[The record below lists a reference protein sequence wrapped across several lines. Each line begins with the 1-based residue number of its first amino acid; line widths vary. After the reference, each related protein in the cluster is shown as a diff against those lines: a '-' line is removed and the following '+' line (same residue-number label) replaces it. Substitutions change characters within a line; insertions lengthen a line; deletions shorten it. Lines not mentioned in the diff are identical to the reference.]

1 MLLLA
6 NLRNWL
12 WIPIVFLILLSLWFG
27 ITHGG
32 ELNEGQAHFGI
43 YSLIPA
49 IVTLALCFYTRNV
62 ILALFVGVLLGGLI
76 SANYNILNAYL
87 VPSLGSKRYAQIL
100 LLYLWALGGLIG
112 MWNKNGGALYFANFV
127 AKRFVRSRIT
137 AKLFSWIMGVI
148 FHQGGTISTVLTGTT
163 VKPVADRE
171 KVSHEELSYIVDST
185 ASPIATIIP
194 FNAWPAYIAGLIT
207 IGSLSGIVPD
217 ENAAK
222 ALFYKAI
229 WFNFYAWFA
238 VFFTLLF
245 SIDKMFFI
253 GTKMKHAVKRVIETG
268 ELDHPESNPM
278 IAKELNT
285 PDVPEG
291 YKPGMSDFL
300 VPLGVLLGFCIIP
313 WLITNNPWVFEAFGL
328 SLLSSMILSKL
339 KGMEL
344 DDIFHGLLEGIKG
357 VTVGAIILGLAV
369 TLGYVSETLGTSNYV
384 IETTSGLIKQVP
396 YILPGLLMFIC
407 MFISF
412 SIGSSWGTYAV
423 VYPIALPLAYA
434 VNPDPFYFTLNFAAI
449 LGGSVF
455 GDQCSPISDTTI
467 LSAMVCGAD
476 LMDHVTTQLPMA
488 LLAATSAS
496 ILYVVISYINFL

>member
-1 MLLLA
+1 LLSKIHD
-6 NLRNWL
+6 WL
-12 WIPIVFLILLSLWFG
+12 WIPIVILILISLWYG
-27 ITHGG
+27 ISHGG
-32 ELNEGQAHFGI
+32 NLPEGQTHFGI
-43 YSLIPA
+43 FSLIPA

-62 ILALFVGVLLGGLI
+62 ILALFVGVVLGGLI
-76 SANYNILNAYL
+76 SANYNVLNAYL
-87 VPSLGSKRYAQIL
+87 VPSLGSKKYAQIL

-112 MWNKNGGALYFANFV
+112 MWNKNGGALYFANYV
-127 AKRFVRSRIT
+127 AKRFVRSRVT
-137 AKLFSWIMGVI
+137 AKLFGWIMGVI

-171 KVSHEELSYIVDST
+171 RVSHEELSYIVDST
-185 ASPIATIIP
+185 ASPIATLIP
-194 FNAWPAYIAGLIT
+194 LNAWPVYIAGLIA
-207 IGSLSGIVPD
+207 IGSLSEIVPN
-217 ENAAK
+217 ETVAK
-222 ALFYKAI
+222 DWFYKAI
-229 WFNFYAWFA
+229 FVNFYAMFA
-238 VFFTLLF
+238 VLFTLLF
-245 SIDKMFFI
+245 SIDKMFFM
-253 GTKMKHAVKRVIETG
+253 GEKMKKAIKRVIKTG
-268 ELDHPESNPM
+268 ELDAPESNPL

-285 PDVPEG
+285 SNVPEG

-300 VPLGVLLGFCIIP
+300 VPLGVLFGFSIISWP
-313 WLITNNPWVFEAFGL
+313 IAGSPMVFEAFGL
-328 SLLSSMILSKL
+328 SVVSSMVFSKL
-339 KGMEL
+339 KGMQL

-384 IETTSGLIKQVP
+384 IESTAGLIREIP
-396 YILPGLLMFIC
+396 YILPGMLMFIC

-434 VNPDPFYFTLNFAAI
+434 VHPDPFYFTLNFAAI
-449 LGGSVF
+449 LGGAVF

-488 LLAATSAS
+488 LLAATCAS

>member
-1 MLLLA
+1 MLA
-6 NLRNWL
+6 KLRNWL
-12 WIPIVFLILLSLWFG
+12 WIPILILILLSLWFG
-27 ITHGG
+27 ISNGG
-32 ELNEGQAHFGI
+32 DLQEGQTHFGI
-43 YSLIPA
+43 FSLVPA
-49 IVTLALCFYTRNV
+49 IVTLALCFHTRNV

-76 SANYNILNAYL
+76 SANYNVLDAYL
-87 VPSLGSKRYAQIL
+87 IPSLGSKKYAQIL
-100 LLYLWALGGLIG
+100 LVYLWALGGLIG

-127 AKRFVRSRIT
+127 AERFVRSRRT

-163 VKPVADRE
+163 VKPVADKE

-185 ASPIATIIP
+185 ASPIATVIP
-194 FNAWPAYIAGLIT
+194 FNAWPAYIAGLVT
-207 IGSLSGIVPD
+207 IGSLSDMVPD
-217 ENAAK
+217 ESAA
-222 ALFYKAI
+222 LSWFFKAI
-229 WFNFYAWFA
+229 PFNFYAIFA
-238 VFFTLLF
+238 VLFTLLF
-245 SIDKMFFI
+245 SLDRMFFM
-253 GTKMKHAVKRVIETG
+253 GKKMKLAIKRVKETG
-268 ELDHPESNPM
+268 ELDHPESDPL

-285 PDVPEG
+285 SDVPEG
-291 YKPGMSDFL
+291 YKPSMSDFL
-300 VPLGVLLGFCIIP
+300 VPLGVLLGFSIIP
-313 WLITNNPWVFEAFGL
+313 WLTTGSPMVFEAFGL
-328 SLLSSMILSKL
+328 SVVSSMIFSKI

-384 IETTSGLIKQVP
+384 IETTADLIRQVP
-396 YILPGLLMFIC
+396 YILPGLLLFIC

-434 VNPDPFYFTLNFAAI
+434 VSPDPLYFTLNFAAI
-449 LGGSVF
+449 LGGAVF

-488 LLAATSAS
+488 LLAAISAS
-496 ILYVVISYINFL
+496 ILYIVISYVNFL